1 MDQLRELQSLDPANP
16 PYRAYLD
23 IPGCGMAMQ
32 PASCTLTAFR
42 KLVALKLQ

>member
-32 PASCTLTAFR
+32 PASCTLATFTS
-42 KLVALKLQ
+42 LVRSKLQ